1 MQKVVLISFVSL
13 LLMGCATMNKSQC
26 YNADW
31 HMIGMEDG
39 MKGRLIDYIG
49 KHRVACA
56 KYNVTPDLEEYR
68 QGRAEGLEQFC
79 TRSNGFNTGLSG
91 YGYNGVCPAQLAE
104 PFLEGFAQGQDL
116 YFRYNAI
123 QKVSSQIQSEHRRIE
138 KIDNEISEKKQKLL
152 SDKASKSDR
161 ALLLREIEDLQD
173 KTRDVEKNIRRLKS
187 SKAKMEMEIE
197 QLRN

>member
-1 MQKVVLISFVSL
+1 MRKVVIISFASL
-13 LLMGCATMNKSQC
+13 WLMGCATMNKSQC

-39 MKGRLIDYIG
+39 MKGRLTDYIG

-56 KYNVTPDLEEYR
+56 KHNVTPDLGEYR

-79 TRSNGFNTGLSG
+79 TLANGFNIGLSG
-91 YGYNGVCPAQLAE
+91 YGYNGVCPAQLAG
-104 PFLEGFAQGQDL
+104 PFLDGFAQGQDL

-123 QKVSSQIQSEHRRIE
+123 KRVSSQIQSEHRRIE
-138 KIDNEISEKKQKLL
+138 KIDDEISVKKEKLL
-152 SDKASKSDR
+152 SEKASKSDR

-173 KTRDVEKNIRRLKS
+173 KIRDVEKNIHKLKR
-187 SKAKMEMEIE
+187 SKAKMEMELE
-197 QLRN
+197 QLKN

>member
-1 MQKVVLISFVSL
+1 MQRVVVISFASL

-39 MKGRLIDYIG
+39 MKGRLTDYIG

-56 KYNVTPDLEEYR
+56 KYNVTPNLEEYR
-68 QGRAEGLEQFC
+68 QGHVEGLEQFC
-79 TRSNGFNTGLSG
+79 TRANGFNMGLSG

-104 PFLEGFAQGQDL
+104 PFLDGFAQGQDL

-123 QKVSSQIQSEHRRIE
+123 KRVSSQIQSEHRRIE
-138 KIDNEISEKKQKLL
+138 KIDEEISEKKQKLL
-152 SDKASKSDR
+152 SEKASKSDR
-161 ALLLREIEDLQD
+161 ALLLREIEDSQD
-173 KTRDVEKNIRRLKS
+173 KIREVERNINKLKR
-187 SKAKMEMEIE
+187 SKAKMEMELE